1 MTTST
6 SPATIYRYSVTSKRT
21 PGRPRKLSFTST
33 LVTASSTLIRRNSIR
48 YKKRQPKT
56 SLRKTALPT
65 ICEDESEELEE
76 RLSRFYIKNPTM
88 NTFLWLTRTK
98 QMRRIV
104 VGRRR
109 DTYTSIHARQ
119 GSIGLG
125 SR

>member
-1 MTTST
+1 MEMMNSERTS
-6 SPATIYRYSVTSKRT
+6 
-21 PGRPRKLSFTST
+21 
-33 LVTASSTLIRRNSIR
+33 N
-48 YKKRQPKT
+48 
-56 SLRKTALPT
+56 
-65 ICEDESEELEE
+65 
-76 RLSRFYIKNPTM
+76 IKNPTM

-119 GSIGLG
+119 GSIELG